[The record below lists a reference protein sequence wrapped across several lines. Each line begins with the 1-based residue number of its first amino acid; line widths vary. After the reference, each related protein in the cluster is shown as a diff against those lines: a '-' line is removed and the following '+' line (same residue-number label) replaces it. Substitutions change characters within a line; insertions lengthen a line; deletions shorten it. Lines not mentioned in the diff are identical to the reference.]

1 MPASK
6 GDVNMIKMTVK
17 LKDDNYMP
25 KVDTAFVELAKM
37 NKVGE
42 GIYES
47 DEDVMRIS
55 YLAAK
60 ELMKRDWFRENAL
73 SMIWEV
79 DDEGEDDLLELFNE
93 TIRTQGCLL

>member
-1 MPASK
+1 
-6 GDVNMIKMTVK
+6 MIKMTVK

-37 NKVGE
+37 KKVGE

-60 ELMKRDWFRENAL
+60 ELMKRDWFRDNAL

-79 DDEGEDDLLELFNE
+79 DDEPEEDLLAHFNQRIVE
-93 TIRTQGCLL
+93 EGTL